1 MGMRGQPLCCPRF
14 FCFVH
19 YVLRVHSAIG
29 TAISFTQSSCFGGVN
44 EVVCFSAFRCESVG
58 DESVWL
64 NKGNLLKR

>member
-1 MGMRGQPLCCPRF
+1 MCMRGQPLCCPRF

-44 EVVCFSAFRCESVG
+44 EVVCFLPSGASRLVMKVCG
-58 DESVWL
+58 L
-64 NKGNLLKR
+64 IKGIY